1 MGNGRSS
8 PTTYPT
14 TPTHTGTHKENAW
27 RKKSLSTNSSPVH
40 RKISTIHHLEVY
52 TPLESIDNQH
62 SQHQQQQ
69 QPHRSPSPCGGGNNI
84 NRKSVEYAV
93 SPRQIRSSTSTPR
106 PIESTQ
112 KKNSSERIYTT
123 AATTIIGPPS
133 PSTTELK
140 RNPSFL
146 GPKRRMSVDEQS
158 ANNIQRRISRTA
170 KLSLA
175 SKEDLINSRR
185 VSRAAIHFTETGDFG
200 FTLVE
205 QLKLTS
211 YQVLVL
217 QQTWPKIKSSV
228 FSTVFRQ
235 LSYRNAKAKELF
247 QKMCIVEGFSA
258 NKCCDMKEHVRC
270 LIDLFDFAVADLNSP
285 SKHVQDKCIQIG
297 EIHYNMCG
305 STAAGIWDD
314 LGNAVTEAISRTEP
328 VRGKREA
335 LKAWISLIS
344 FLVDCMRGGYMAQ
357 CKRKSITRA
366 SGHFTSLSITP
377 QNSNI
382 EHCPVFH

>member
-8 PTTYPT
+8 PITYSTTST
-14 TPTHTGTHKENAW
+14 TGSGHKENAW
-27 RKKSLSTNSSPVH
+27 RKKSLSTNSSPIH
-40 RKISTIHHLEVY
+40 RKISTIQHLEVY
-52 TPLESIDNQH
+52 TPLESIDNH
-62 SQHQQQQ
+62 H
-69 QPHRSPSPCGGGNNI
+69 HHGTNGGRRSPSPCGGGGNG
-84 NRKSVEYAV
+84 RKSVEYAI

-106 PIESTQ
+106 PIESSQ
-112 KKNSSERIYTT
+112 IKNSSEKISTPSSSSIATPT
-123 AATTIIGPPS
+123 AASSSNTS
-133 PSTTELK
+133 STELK
-140 RNPSFL
+140 RNPSSL
-146 GPKRRMSVDEQS
+146 GPRRRMSVDES
-158 ANNIQRRISRTA
+158 AAPQRRISRTA

-185 VSRAAIHFTETGDFG
+185 VSRAAIHFSETGDFG
-200 FTLVE
+200 FTMVE
-205 QLKLTS
+205 QLKLT
-211 YQVLVL
+211 
-217 QQTWPKIKSSV
+217 
-228 FSTVFRQ
+228 RQ
-235 LSYRNAKAKELF
+235 LSYRNAKVKELF

-270 LIDLFDFAVADLNSP
+270 LIDLFDFAVSDLNNP

-314 LGNAVTEAISRTEP
+314 LGNAITESISRTEP

-377 QNSNI
+377 QNNI
-382 EHCPVFH
+382 EQCPVLH

>member
-1 MGNGRSS
+1 
-8 PTTYPT
+8 
-14 TPTHTGTHKENAW
+14 
-27 RKKSLSTNSSPVH
+27 
-40 RKISTIHHLEVY
+40 
-52 TPLESIDNQH
+52 
-62 SQHQQQQ
+62 
-69 QPHRSPSPCGGGNNI
+69 
-84 NRKSVEYAV
+84 
-93 SPRQIRSSTSTPR
+93 
-106 PIESTQ
+106 
-112 KKNSSERIYTT
+112 
-123 AATTIIGPPS
+123 
-133 PSTTELK
+133 
-140 RNPSFL
+140 
-146 GPKRRMSVDEQS
+146 MSVDEQS

-205 QLKLTS
+205 QLKLT
-211 YQVLVL
+211 
-217 QQTWPKIKSSV
+217 
-228 FSTVFRQ
+228 RQ

-377 QNSNI
+377 QNNI
-382 EHCPVFH
+382 EHCPILH